1 MTDKDSRVLAL
12 VSGLTETQKDELQA
26 LCGTRYR
33 VEDVSGRRDDLA
45 SMGDA
50 VEIVYGMVR
59 PAELAVLTGLRWVQ
73 TSWTGVEN
81 LLYPEMIAS
90 DVVVTCSRGH
100 CSVQLAETTV
110 AGLLYFWRG
119 LPEFFQAS
127 QSGVWASE
135 TRARVFEG
143 SRAMVLGV
151 GEIGAVIAR
160 KLHALGVRVRGVNTS
175 GRPATGC
182 DEVCTLG
189 QARDRLGDVDLLA
202 VGLPA
207 SPHTRKFV
215 DGPFLR
221 ALRPGAVV
229 ANISRGSVIDEA
241 ALLREIDSSQIS
253 GAMLDV
259 TDPEPPPADSPLF
272 GHPRV
277 LLTGHRAAFPI
288 ENNETAYRIFKEN
301 LQRWL
306 RGNHDTLAHVVD
318 KGMGY

>member
-1 MTDKDSRVLAL
+1 MTGKDSRVIAL
-12 VSGLTETQKDELQA
+12 VSGLTETQKEELRA
-26 LCGTRYR
+26 LCGERYR
-33 VEDVSGRRDDLA
+33 VEDMAGRRDDLA
-45 SMGDA
+45 SLGDT

-59 PAELAVLTGLRWVQ
+59 PPELEALTELRWVQ

-81 LLYPEMIAS
+81 LLYPEMVAS

-119 LPEFFQAS
+119 LPEFYQAS
-127 QSGVWASE
+127 QLGVWASE

-143 SRAMVLGV
+143 SRAMMLGV
-151 GEIGAVIAR
+151 GEIGELIAR

-175 GRPATGC
+175 GRPVAGC
-182 DEVCTLG
+182 DDICTLE
-189 QARDRLGDVDLLA
+189 QVREQLGDVDLLV

-207 SPHTRKFV
+207 SPHTRKLV
-215 DGPFLR
+215 DEPFLR

-229 ANISRGSVIDEA
+229 ANISRGSIIDEA
-241 ALLREIDSSQIS
+241 ALLQEINAGHIS
-253 GAMLDV
+253 GALLDV

-277 LLTGHRAAFPI
+277 LLTGHHAAFPI
-288 ENNETAYRIFKEN
+288 ENNETSYLIFREN
-301 LQRWL
+301 LQRWIN
-306 RGNHDTLAHVVD
+306 GNRDTLAHVVD
-318 KGMGY
+318 KQMGY